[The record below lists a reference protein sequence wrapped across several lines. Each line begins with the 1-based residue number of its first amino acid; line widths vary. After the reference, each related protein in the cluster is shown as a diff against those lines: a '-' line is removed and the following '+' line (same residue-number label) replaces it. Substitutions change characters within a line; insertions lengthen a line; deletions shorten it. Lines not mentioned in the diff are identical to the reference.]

1 MYNKTDLFFLGF
13 LDLPRSSQVCLFV
26 FFIVIYILSLTG
38 NALII
43 LTVTL
48 DPKLHTPMYYFLR
61 ILSFIELCSVNIT
74 IPRSLQTFL
83 LLERTISPVSCA
95 TQMFLF
101 SVIAVTECLLLAV
114 MAFDRYVAICYPL
127 RYKSVM
133 TPFMCLRLATGS
145 WVLGFTVSLA
155 HPGYIFNLPF
165 CSSHRIDHFFC
176 DIAPVLSLACA
187 NTVGIELYLLVVSVL
202 GTVFPVVMIFGSYIR
217 ILASIFL
224 IHSSEARQKAL
235 STCGAHLVSVI
246 IFYGTAMYVHLRI
259 GVPITS
265 YEERMNALFYCLV
278 IPTINPL
285 IYTLKNKEMK
295 RALGK
300 IYVRVTGFNVLFL

>member
-1 MYNKTDLFFLGF
+1 MTDFFFLGF
-13 LDLPRSSQVCLFV
+13 LDLPPTSQVCLFV

-83 LLERTISPVSCA
+83 SLERTISPISCA

-101 SVIAVTECLLLAV
+101 SVVAVTECLLLAV

-133 TPFMCLRLATGS
+133 TPLMCLRLATGL
-145 WVLGFTVSLA
+145 WVWGFTISLT
-155 HPGYIFNLPF
+155 HPVYVFSLQF
-165 CSSHRIDHFFC
+165 CSHRIDHFFC
-176 DIAPVLSLACA
+176 DVPPVLSLACA
-187 NTVGIELYLLVVSVL
+187 NTVVIELYLLVVSVL
-202 GTVFPVVMIFGSYIR
+202 GTVFPVVMILGSYVK

-300 IYVRVTGFNVLFL
+300 IYVRVTGFNVWFL